1 MTIEYTWNIIELE
14 RNSINGGVIVVHWDC
29 VGLDED
35 TNNSARVYSSSSLG
49 VADPT
54 DPEFIPFENLTK
66 TQVLQWLWQILD
78 KEEIESSVTS
88 QIELLNNPEK
98 LLGVPW

>member
-14 RNSINGGVIVVHWDC
+14 RNAINEAVIVAHWDC

-35 TNNSARVYSSSSLG
+35 TNNSARIYGSSSLG

-66 TQVLQWLWQILD
+66 TKVLEWLWQILD
-78 KEEIESSVTS
+78 KEELESSVTS